1 MTDGAT
7 TPNDPALPTEPLNA
21 VVPEAEDD
29 LLNQPGDADSP
40 EPLDGRDG
48 QPAAGGSDE
57 PELLDA
63 EDPLKDPQRAADESD
78 TLLTETP
85 LPEDPVG

>member
-1 MTDGAT
+1 MRPEPDHRLGAHCCRVRDERQTRPRRTRRGIITGLVATVVLSLGGAT
-7 TPNDPALPTEPLNA
+7 GWA
-21 VVPEAEDD
+21 
-29 LLNQPGDADSP
+29 
-40 EPLDGRDG
+40 
-48 QPAAGGSDE
+48 
-57 PELLDA
+57 LDA